1 MSEEKLNVMYI
12 FNDSAF
18 EGAGQSLLDILDR
31 IKDSIH
37 PVVIVRDN
45 VDVENVF
52 LEHGISCHKIHFTI
66 NYTKKENISEEVK
79 NADIKR
85 SYEAAVQL
93 VYWIKKENI
102 NLIHINSSASYF
114 AAIAALMAH
123 VPYIWHIR
131 ELLKEHFNCHLINDE
146 IQRSLYEQA
155 DKVITISD
163 FAKQCFQ
170 DKYGIESVKIYD
182 GLNVKRYKSTIK
194 ENKYKNVF
202 LAAGRITAEKGQWD
216 IIRATEIIVNKGYCD
231 IKVIIAGDGSER
243 YVWALNKYITK
254 KGIQDY
260 IRILPFQ
267 WDLSKLREE
276 ASYAITSSQN
286 EALGR
291 VTIEAMLSGHI
302 VIGARS
308 GGTTE
313 IIGENEERGFLYE
326 LGNISQLA
334 NTMLKVMQF
343 PSEKKD
349 IIRRKAQV
357 YAENIFD
364 SNKYCNKLQELYKE
378 VVTNDG
384 LREQADFCREQE
396 TLFVRE
402 KDKEENQKNEK
413 SFEALAKLSGAF
425 DISMQWIKIRQKN
438 HTLSEFFHKN
448 HIKSIAIYGMAQLGR
463 RLYDELESGDIEVK
477 YLIDQNPKGLENILN
492 FVTMDKDVLLDID
505 AIVVTVVLEEQQI
518 INNLLEMGYSRII
531 GLREI
536 MKDFEEIL

>member
-1 MSEEKLNVMYI
+1 MSEDKLNVMYI

-18 EGAGQSLLDILDR
+18 GGAGQSLLDILDR

-66 NYTKKENISEEVK
+66 NYTKKDNISEEVK

-102 NLIHINSSASYF
+102 HLIHINSSASYF

-131 ELLKEHFNCHLINDE
+131 ELLKEQFNCQLINDE

-163 FAKQCFQ
+163 FVKQCFQ

-194 ENKYKNVF
+194 DNQYKNVF

-254 KGIQDY
+254 KGLQDY
-260 IRILPFQ
+260 ICILPFQ

-313 IIGENEERGFLYE
+313 IIGEYEERGFLYE
-326 LGNISQLA
+326 LGNVSQLA

-349 IIRRKAQV
+349 RIRRKAQV

-364 SNKYCNKLQELYKE
+364 SNKYCNELQELYKE
-378 VVTNDG
+378 VVTNYG
-384 LREQADFCREQE
+384 LKEHAVFCRKQE
-396 TLFVRE
+396 TFLIQK
-402 KDKEENQKNEK
+402 KDK
-413 SFEALAKLSGAF
+413 SVEALAKLSGAF
-425 DISMQWIKIRQKN
+425 DISVKWIKIRQKN
-438 HTLSEFFHKN
+438 HTLSEYFHKN
-448 HIKSIAIYGMAQLGR
+448 HIKNIAIYGMAQLGR
-463 RLYDELESGDIEVK
+463 RLYDELESSDIEVK

-505 AIVVTVVLEEQQI
+505 AIVVTVVSEEQEI

-531 GLREI
+531 GLSEI
-536 MKDFEEIL
+536 MKYFEEVLQGEIN